1 MYETKLMSGD
11 TVSSYS
17 ENEMYYNKADFCPK
31 GGDGSY
37 GSGDLGKQCISNKEK
52 YDRFIILSNQESQ
65 TAQRLNDI
73 RSYTNREI
81 QYTVNLGLGVGL
93 LSYYIYVE
101 KLYKA
106 LTG

>member
-17 ENEMYYNKADFCPK
+17 ENEMYYNKADFCPN
-31 GGDGSY
+31 GANDGST
-37 GSGDLGKQCISNKEK
+37 DLGKQCISNKEK

-81 QYTVNLGLGVGL
+81 QYTVNLGLGLGL
-93 LSYYIYVE
+93 LCYYIYEE
-101 KLYKA
+101 KLYKV
-106 LTG
+106 LSG